1 MYLPMNL
8 NDLSLW
14 ENGTLRGFALP
25 LGFLPKVGDTVGI
38 LEPFKKLFVLE
49 SIEKSGKMIEKKTLA
64 GVMYRS
70 DNAYAWSID
79 TVPDEYVVAGKWSP
93 AEHMPEFAIRRR
105 AIITKFEWKPL
116 QSFSAEDIQLLHL
129 DYESQNNPQMLMKEY
144 ASIKNFELLYAWW
157 KQHYQSTLKDG
168 DNPKAIILHLDPT
181 NN

>member
-1 MYLPMNL
+1 MLK
-8 NDLSLW
+8 
-14 ENGTLRGFALP
+14 GFALP
-25 LGFLPKVGDTVGI
+25 LGFLPDVGDVVNI
-38 LEPFKKLFVLE
+38 LEPFKKLFILE
-49 SIEKSGKMIEKKTLA
+49 PIEKSGKVTDKKILA

-70 DNAYAWSID
+70 DNTCVWSTD
-79 TVPDEYVVAGKWSP
+79 TAPDEYIVASKWSP

-181 NN
+181 NS